1 MVQESMSLHL
11 LTLKKGINKE
21 LQWKEGFKNKQKRR
35 EWMEEERT
43 DSESVLH
50 NVAMNRL
57 RKIEW
62 TRGKYSETT
71 AEYLTNAKGKKLRDM
86 KRN

>member
-1 MVQESMSLHL
+1 
-11 LTLKKGINKE
+11 
-21 LQWKEGFKNKQKRR
+21 
-35 EWMEEERT
+35 MEEERT

-62 TRGKYSETT
+62 TRGKNSETT